1 MKVFQKS
8 NLKPTFQ
15 IIALLIFFGIA
26 SSHALEM
33 PFPTRELPFAVKDS
47 KLESALEYGGPVKWM
62 DNDRVIF
69 SAFRKDIP
77 RSDDPEGLRIVI
89 WDTVKNTVTPYAD
102 GKLRCYNDGRI
113 VYLIENTKIIS
124 RTESASKQKM
134 GEMGKEQLVESKT
147 GDLNSLLNP
156 FSCNSYHSL
165 GYTTYDEIHR
175 PNPGMR
181 ILRLREDHGYLDLYT
196 NNRKWVE
203 TITQKGGET
212 GPKLIQ
218 LREVT
223 GIEYVPE
230 NKYPIKYYRPGQP
243 PIELG
248 IVRGGITDRPVF
260 SQYANAYVLD
270 QLISGKGSGSAML
283 RLPDGQRYTV
293 RLLSPEGEITTL
305 TYPDALYQRT
315 GTREINVSRIG
326 LLIAS
331 VHQSFRPTLVDTG
344 LFLARGEKVVK
355 IMDGQVG
362 DVDVSPDGCKVVFR
376 HAELNNSA
384 YPCTIKMIN
393 VCSGTN

>member
-1 MKVFQKS
+1 MKRI
-8 NLKPTFQ
+8 LMLPL
-15 IIALLIFFGIA
+15 ALSLALFGIA

-47 KLESALEYGGPVKWM
+47 KLEGALEYGGPVKWM

-69 SAFRKDIP
+69 SSFKPGAKKYP
-77 RSDDPEGLRIVI
+77 AGETSQIVI
-89 WDTVKNTVTPYAD
+89 WDTTKNSVTIYAD
-102 GKLRCYNDGRI
+102 GFLQCYSDGRVI
-113 VYLIENTKIIS
+113 YQTDRKF
-124 RTESASKQKM
+124 ESDGKSSETRRI
-134 GEMGKEQLVESKT
+134 GEMGKEQEESLQYSPGT
-147 GDLNSLLNP
+147 FNLHHPYNSY
-156 FSCNSYHSL
+156 SCNTYSSL
-165 GYTTYDEIHR
+165 GYTTYDEINR

-196 NNRKWVE
+196 NKRKWVE
-203 TITQKGGET
+203 TITQKEGET

-223 GIEYVPE
+223 GLEYVPE

-260 SQYANAYVLD
+260 SKYANAYVLD

-283 RLPDGQRYTV
+283 RLPDGQRYAV

-344 LFLARGEKVVK
+344 LFLARGERAVK
-355 IMDGQVG
+355 IMDGQVSS
-362 DVDVSPDGCKVVFR
+362 VDVSPDGCKVVFR
-376 HAELNNSA
+376 HAELKNSA